1 MKTYGTLKLDGD
13 RWRIE
18 CEPHV
23 ALRLKRI
30 FGKVSRGARGS
41 IEISATEENSRD
53 LEWFAQRYPLDV
65 ADPDALDRLAR
76 AYDRKREHVT
86 RILNGSFGF
95 GNLPMALP
103 PRDYQRIAAE
113 LAKTTGGLLLADEVG
128 IGKAQPLSARV
139 LTHTGWRAMG
149 SLRVGDLVV
158 DPDGGV
164 APVTGVFPQGEREVF
179 RVTTSDGAS
188 AECCDDHL
196 WLVHTA
202 NDRWRGGSR
211 VLPLAEIRPKLHR
224 HSCGNRIAR
233 WFLPLCA
240 PIEFESAGDLPIDP
254 YLLGLLLGDGCM
266 KLKTIGFSNVDQ
278 EILSAVDALLPA
290 GVTRKPGGGADYRL
304 SKRPGAPV
312 NPLHRA
318 ITKLGLRGHRA
329 WEKFI
334 PERYMRAAPPMRVAL
349 LQGLMDTD
357 GDVTKFASTFNTTSQ
372 KLADQIVEIVR
383 GLGGIASH
391 TSRIPTY
398 VYDGERRTGR
408 RAYRVNVRVSFC
420 PFRIIRKSTRWKPSI
435 LARSILRVEAIGT
448 QPVRCIR
455 VATKRSLYVTDGYLV
470 THNTVA
476 AITLFADPLLLPAIV
491 IVPPHLQR
499 QWKAEIERF
508 LPFAY
513 VHIVKRGTPY
523 ETAHRGRNPDVLLL
537 TYHKL
542 HGWADHAAGHF
553 KTVVFDECQ
562 ELRRRKDPKGFTRRW
577 AAAER
582 LSATCR
588 VRLGLSATPIYN
600 YGDEFWNVCEI
611 LSPATLGTHEEFL
624 REWCVALYGGKHP
637 IRSPKVF
644 GSYMKDSGLMLRR
657 TRKDVGRELPALSR
671 IVQEVESGSVALAA
685 DTTELAK
692 LILGEGRGFD
702 KMQASAEFDM
712 RLRMATG
719 VAKAPYVAAF
729 VRMLLDQGPVVLF
742 GWHRLV
748 YECWSKLLEDLNPA
762 WYTGTESPSQKAT
775 EIERFTS
782 GQTKL
787 LIMSL
792 RAGSGVD
799 GLQKVASQVVV
810 GELDWSP
817 GVHEQCLGRLH
828 RDGQGDPVMAYFLV
842 SDQGADPVMVD
853 VLDLKRS
860 QLEGVTEPDGALSQ
874 AASVDPDHIKKLAKA
889 YLGRRSEPGEG
900 AA

>member
-23 ALRLKRI
+23 ALRLKRV
-30 FGKVSRGARGS
+30 FGKVSHGARGS
-41 IEISATEENSRD
+41 ILISATEENSRD
-53 LEWFAQRYPLDV
+53 LEWFSQRYPLDV
-65 ADPDALDRLAR
+65 SEPDALERLAR

-95 GNLPMALP
+95 ANLPMALP

-128 IGKAQPLSARV
+128 IGK
-139 LTHTGWRAMG
+139 T
-149 SLRVGDLVV
+149 
-158 DPDGGV
+158 
-164 APVTGVFPQGEREVF
+164 
-179 RVTTSDGAS
+179 
-188 AECCDDHL
+188 
-196 WLVHTA
+196 
-202 NDRWRGGSR
+202 
-211 VLPLAEIRPKLHR
+211 
-224 HSCGNRIAR
+224 
-233 WFLPLCA
+233 
-240 PIEFESAGDLPIDP
+240 
-254 YLLGLLLGDGCM
+254 
-266 KLKTIGFSNVDQ
+266 
-278 EILSAVDALLPA
+278 
-290 GVTRKPGGGADYRL
+290 
-304 SKRPGAPV
+304 
-312 NPLHRA
+312 
-318 ITKLGLRGHRA
+318 
-329 WEKFI
+329 
-334 PERYMRAAPPMRVAL
+334 
-349 LQGLMDTD
+349 
-357 GDVTKFASTFNTTSQ
+357 
-372 KLADQIVEIVR
+372 
-383 GLGGIASH
+383 
-391 TSRIPTY
+391 
-398 VYDGERRTGR
+398 
-408 RAYRVNVRVSFC
+408 VS
-420 PFRIIRKSTRWKPSI
+420 
-435 LARSILRVEAIGT
+435 
-448 QPVRCIR
+448 
-455 VATKRSLYVTDGYLV
+455 
-470 THNTVA
+470 

-513 VHIVKRGTPY
+513 VHIAKKSIPY
-523 ETAHRGRNPDVLLL
+523 ETAHKGRNPDVLLL

-553 KTVVFDECQ
+553 QTVVFDEVQ
-562 ELRRRKDPKGFTRRW
+562 ELRHRKNPQGFTRRW

-611 LSPATLGTHEEFL
+611 LSPGTLGTHGEFL
-624 REWCVALYGGKHP
+624 QEWCVALYGKKHP

-657 TRKDVGRELPALSR
+657 TRNDVGRELPSLSR
-671 IVQEVESGSVALAA
+671 IVQEVESEAVALAA

-692 LILGEGRGFD
+692 LILGEGRGFE

-712 RLRMATG
+712 RLRMQTG
-719 VAKAPYVAAF
+719 IAKAPYVAAF

-748 YECWSKLLEDLNPA
+748 YEAWSKSFEDLNPA
-762 WYTGTESPSQKAT
+762 WYTGSESASQKAS
-775 EIERFTS
+775 EIERFTT

-799 GLQKVASQVVV
+799 GLQKIASQVVI

-889 YLGRRSEPGEG
+889 YLGRRD
-900 AA
+900 AAAQPSDGVME